1 MDTATKTDTT
11 ISSRFK
17 SKDNIR
23 PRLLTEIVTVTA
35 STPTTTIVPC
45 HLTEWSQIAPAVTAC
60 KDITLDNI
68 QAPASSPIIL
78 TALQTGA
85 SVTFKG
91 RTSFGFTNSSQFK
104 PIQISGNNVTI
115 VGAPGSVID
124 GGGPQYWDGL
134 GGNGGLPKYV
144 STVLLGKGVLEE

>member
-1 MDTATKTDTT
+1 MKNNLGPGFTNTK
-11 ISSRFK
+11 I
-17 SKDNIR
+17 
-23 PRLLTEIVTVTA
+23 A
-35 STPTTTIVPC
+35 TTTARTSTITPVPC

-78 TALQTGA
+78 TALHTGA

-104 PIQISGNNVTI
+104 PIQIAGNNVRI

-144 STVLLGKGVLEE
+144 SISLSVENIL